1 MQLKNV
7 SFSGERMKDVKGMQ
21 KRTEALLVSR
31 VPSAFLLRRIASAST
46 GKKKAYFINK
56 FSVYGTSKAFSFCAS
71 LILEVLPQLL
81 NAKLLIAL

>member
-1 MQLKNV
+1 MQLKNG

-46 GKKKAYFINK
+46 GKKKKPI
-56 FSVYGTSKAFSFCAS
+56 S
-71 LILEVLPQLL
+71 LINFQSMGPVRLSVFVLV
-81 NAKLLIAL
+81 